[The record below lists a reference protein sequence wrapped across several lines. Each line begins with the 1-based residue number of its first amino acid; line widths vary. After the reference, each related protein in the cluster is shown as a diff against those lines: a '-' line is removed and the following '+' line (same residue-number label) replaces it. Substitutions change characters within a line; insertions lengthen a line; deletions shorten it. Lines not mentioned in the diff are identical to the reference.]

1 MSRLLVLLALL
12 LAAAGAWAREAP
24 PAAADPAIEA
34 RMLALASQLRC
45 LVCQNESLAASNA
58 DLAADL
64 REEIREMMR
73 QGRSDKQIVA
83 FLVERY
89 GDFVLYKPPFMA
101 STVLLWL
108 GPLILLLAGG
118 ALLVRRIRRRAAA
131 PGPELTESERARA
144 SQLLESTGDAET
156 S

>member
-1 MSRLLVLLALL
+1 MSRLLVLLCALMVS
-12 LAAAGAWAREAP
+12 AAAWAREAP

-34 RMLALASQLRC
+34 RMMALASQLRC

-73 QGRSDKQIVA
+73 QGKSDRQVIAYLVA
-83 FLVERY
+83 RY
-89 GDFVLYKPPFMA
+89 GDFVLYRPPLML
-101 STVLLWL
+101 STVLLWF
-108 GPLILLLAGG
+108 GPLLLLLAGAF
-118 ALLVRRIRRRAAA
+118 ALFRRIRRRNAA
-131 PGPELTESERARA
+131 PGPDLSAADRARA
-144 SQLLESTGDAET
+144 AQLLEVSRDAEA

>member
-1 MSRLLVLLALL
+1 MSRLLVLLAMLL
-12 LAAAGAWAREAP
+12 VSAVAWAKEAP

-73 QGRSDKQIVA
+73 QGKSDKQIVA
-83 FLVERY
+83 FLVARY
-89 GDFVLYKPPFMA
+89 GDFVLYKPPLMA
-101 STVLLWL
+101 STVLLWF
-108 GPLILLLAGG
+108 GPLLLLLAGG
-118 ALLVRRIRRRAAA
+118 YALFRRIRRRSGA
-131 PGPELTESERARA
+131 PGPELSAAERARA
-144 SQLLESTGDAET
+144 ARLLESPGDPET
-156 S
+156 P

>member
-1 MSRLLVLLALL
+1 VSRLLVLLCALMVS
-12 LAAAGAWAREAP
+12 AAAWAREAP

-34 RMLALASQLRC
+34 RMMALASQLRC

-73 QGRSDKQIVA
+73 QGKSDRQVIAYLVA
-83 FLVERY
+83 RY
-89 GDFVLYKPPFMA
+89 GDFVLYRPPLML
-101 STVLLWL
+101 STVLLWF
-108 GPLILLLAGG
+108 GPLLLLLAGAF
-118 ALLVRRIRRRAAA
+118 ALFRRIRRRNAA
-131 PGPELTESERARA
+131 PGPDLSAADRARA
-144 SQLLESTGDAET
+144 AQLLEVSRDAEA

>member
-1 MSRLLVLLALL
+1 MSRLLVLLCALMVS
-12 LAAAGAWAREAP
+12 AAAWAREAP

-34 RMLALASQLRC
+34 RMMALASQLRC

-73 QGRSDKQIVA
+73 QGKSDRQVVA
-83 FLVERY
+83 YLVARY
-89 GDFVLYKPPFMA
+89 GDFVLYRPPLML
-101 STVLLWL
+101 STVLLWF
-108 GPLILLLAGG
+108 GPLLLLLAGAF
-118 ALLVRRIRRRAAA
+118 ALFRRIRRRSAA
-131 PGPELTESERARA
+131 PGPDLSAAERARA
-144 SQLLESTGDAET
+144 AQLLDVSRDAEA